1 MKKYL
6 LETFKSKNLKRI
18 QLSSGWFVFCFVR
31 VFFCFV
37 FVKSEKTQLKNKNAK
52 LYLYSAQI
60 LYIWRLLKY
69 VRYTNKYQHY

>member
-6 LETFKSKNLKRI
+6 LETFKSKNLRRI
-18 QLSSGWFVFCFVR
+18 QLSSGWLVFCFVW
-31 VFFCFV
+31 VFFVLFLENR
-37 FVKSEKTQLKNKNAK
+37 KKQLKNKNAK